1 MSELILVRHG
11 QASFGSADYDQ
22 LSALGEQQVQALVQH
37 WQSLG
42 ERFDVIYSGRLRR
55 QQQTAALLAELAATA
70 PQTHSGFDEY
80 DGDPLIRSYLRS
92 HGEAEGFGADPAVA
106 LADAR
111 GFQQV
116 LEATVRRWIVDELQ
130 PAPDDVGFEAWSD
143 FQQRIHGAVEGL
155 IQQHTRDKRVLIATS
170 AGVIALI
177 LQWVLRLDNPQ
188 TIGMSWMINNS
199 SITRV
204 RYTDGRISL
213 AQFNALPHLEHPSR
227 RQMITWR

>member
-22 LSALGEQQVQALVQH
+22 LSTLGEQQVQALVQH

-55 QQQTAALLAELAATA
+55 QQQTAALLAELAVAA
-70 PQTHSGFDEY
+70 PQIHSGFDEY
-80 DGDPLIRSYLRS
+80 DGDPLIRSYLRN
-92 HGEAEGFGADPAVA
+92 HGEAEGFDVDPAVA

-111 GFQQV
+111 GFQRV
-116 LEATVRRWIVDELQ
+116 LEATVRRWIADELQ
-130 PAPDDVGFEAWSD
+130 PAPDDVGFEAWGG
-143 FQQRIHGAVEGL
+143 FQQRIHRAVEGL

-177 LQWVLRLDNPQ
+177 LQWVLRLDNSQ
-188 TIGMSWMINNS
+188 AIGMSWMINNS

-213 AQFNALPHLEHPSR
+213 AQFNALPHLEHPAR
-227 RQMITWR
+227 HQMITWR